1 MTDVQCLIT
10 LINRTGRE
18 VAVLVNTDFPER
30 VLEGGNV
37 IYIRKRASGF
47 SHLLVQG
54 VAGA

>member
-1 MTDVQCLIT
+1 
-10 LINRTGRE
+10 
-18 VAVLVNTDFPER
+18 VNTDFPER

-47 SHLLVQG
+47 SHLQVQG